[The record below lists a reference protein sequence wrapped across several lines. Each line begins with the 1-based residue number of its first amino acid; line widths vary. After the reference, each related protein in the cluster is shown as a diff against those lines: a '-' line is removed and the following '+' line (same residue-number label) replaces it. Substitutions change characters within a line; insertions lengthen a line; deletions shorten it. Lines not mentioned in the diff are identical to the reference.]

1 MDDQIANAVKTAKS
15 ILSTEEQ
22 WRMICAFIFGSFTS
36 AIWVLRQNTRSPKV
50 WEITS
55 TALCSGFIAIAVCN
69 LLNSRA
75 NLSLAQNIGISI
87 LTGFSGDILIRIL
100 VERFIKWIAKIF
112 GVSSSSEKEE
122 NNDDKK

>member
-1 MDDQIANAVKTAKS
+1 MEDQIADAVKTAKT

-22 WRMICAFIFGSFTS
+22 WRMAAAFLFGSFTS
-36 AIWVLRQNTRSPKV
+36 AIWVLRQNTRHPKI

-55 TALCSGFIAIAVCN
+55 TALCSGLIAVAVCN
-69 LLNSRA
+69 LLNSKA
-75 NLSLAQNIGISI
+75 ELSLAQNIGISI

-112 GVSSSSEKEE
+112 GVSTTNNEDKNDEK
-122 NNDDKK
+122 